1 MIANT
6 VDHGMPIVILMVS
19 ADATASQLHHL
30 WSIIVFAIIWSSDF
44 SEKRKENYINIS

>member
-19 ADATASQLHHL
+19 ADSAASHLPMIRHL
-30 WSIIVFAIIWSSDF
+30 WPIIVFAIIDYAN
-44 SEKRKENYINIS
+44 KL